1 MKLLCLYDGNDKQ
14 IIGESLQSISQEVVE
29 THIYDFKVYCKILWY
44 YSLLYCLNSCE
55 VH

>member
-29 THIYDFKVYCKILWY
+29 MHIYVFKVHCKIL
-44 YSLLYCLNSCE
+44 
-55 VH
+55 